1 MKPDRL
7 WRVGVIENRQQINLA
22 SQENFMVEFIVS
34 LYPDKDQYSAI

>member
-1 MKPDRL
+1 MEPYYEWKIEVD
-7 WRVGVIENRQQINLA
+7 ENRQQINLA